1 MIGNILH
8 SPMQVPLRDGCKIRW
23 AEAETRTPAWY
34 WILYEP
40 FTALTRPLTSSS
52 VRSMTSL

>member
-1 MIGNILH
+1 MLH
-8 SPMQVPLRDGCKIRW
+8 FPMQVPLRDGCKMRL